1 MDVDFQFHPWRF
13 IIHPPKTEEEIKW
26 LDDLITGVAMEKGY
40 MTQKATKP
48 LSLAYSM
55 SDSPVG
61 VAAWIIEKF
70 YGWSDRSEKSFLEV
84 FSQDELLTNIMI
96 YLITDTFET
105 ASWIYYGRREEGGRV
120 LSKIGKRVEVPTA
133 CAVFPKELL
142 PWPPKSYADRLFNIV
157 QWTNMPSG
165 GHFAAMEEPQLLT
178 KDITKFS
185 KRFR

>member
-1 MDVDFQFHPWRF
+1 M
-13 IIHPPKTEEEIKW
+13 
-26 LDDLITGVAMEKGY
+26 
-40 MTQKATKP
+40 
-48 LSLAYSM
+48 
-55 SDSPVG
+55 
-61 VAAWIIEKF
+61 
-70 YGWSDRSEKSFLEV
+70 